1 MKEKGLVFG
10 QKCIVSL
17 ARYDQDTRSLRMY
30 QCSLFG
36 EEQELL
42 QILPKSG
49 TIVNGKLSEQTKW
62 ELGIEEK
69 ESGSWPTPTTKGYGH
84 ASEGQTLMIR
94 KKVEQGII
102 TESEGQQM
110 LGGTTLRPPRMKK
123 WNFPTPTTADTWTD
137 KLKSSQQKEGS
148 MHSVNL
154 SQAVHMK
161 EMFPTPMAQEP
172 GNTKKTYGK
181 KKKKRGGFGL
191 TQTVKMFPTP
201 TTEAAHHRNTIPPS
215 IGKTRGYDLTM
226 KIHELE
232 KQKMFPTPTS
242 SNHKGW
248 LKGHKRA
255 EDPTNRLDFAVEPDK
270 GVGGTLNSEW
280 VEWLMGFPVGWT
292 EVIGV
297 ENQKESPEL
306 KQDKQKE

>member
-1 MKEKGLVFG
+1 
-10 QKCIVSL
+10 
-17 ARYDQDTRSLRMY
+17 
-30 QCSLFG
+30 
-36 EEQELL
+36 
-42 QILPKSG
+42 
-49 TIVNGKLSEQTKW
+49 
-62 ELGIEEK
+62 
-69 ESGSWPTPTTKGYGH
+69 
-84 ASEGQTLMIR
+84 
-94 KKVEQGII
+94 
-102 TESEGQQM
+102 
-110 LGGTTLRPPRMKK
+110 
-123 WNFPTPTTADTWTD
+123 
-137 KLKSSQQKEGS
+137 SQQKEGS